1 MTYYYGTTVRV
12 MQRDFIM
19 TEDGEMI
26 PHGEWYENKD
36 LRHEEIHKAGEE
48 ENEQE

>member
-12 MQRDFIM
+12 MQRNFIL

-26 PHGEWYENKD
+26 PHGEWYENTH
-36 LRHEEIHKAGEE
+36 LRREEVHKAGDEKE
-48 ENEQE
+48 GD

>member
-12 MQRDFIM
+12 MQRNFVL

-26 PHGEWYENKD
+26 PHGEWYENKHI
-36 LRHEEIHKAGEE
+36 RHVGVHKVGKEKEGEK
-48 ENEQE
+48 